1 MPKDLIYYLRLLD
14 FKGPYAGGKH
24 QYMRRGATTVGL
36 PNPHR
41 GEIGEPLLLRVLRQA
56 KITRSEWEEL

>member
-1 MPKDLIYYLRLLD
+1 
-14 FKGPYAGGKH
+14 
-24 QYMRRGATTVGL
+24 MRRGATTVGL